1 MPFCGLQALEK
12 YVCWLKWMSTLCLSL
27 TSIPCYSFF
36 IVCLG
41 FPLFMRVL
49 NSQAHIFPDW
59 LAYMKWK
66 IYRYRNVLGNANTFW
81 AEMGWRP
88 FLQWALIKIKLDH
101 KARICRSFCLVT
113 CRHFTEF
120 FFSPSLLLLYIK
132 TKQNKNAALAPHPE
146 MKRWEGGPE
155 PWLSIAWLAK
165 MG

>member
-1 MPFCGLQALEK
+1 MGCGCILRCWGENLRKRKMSGVIRVLKHAFLWVTDFRLLEK
-12 YVCWLKWMSTLCLSL
+12 YVCRLKWMSTLCLSL
-27 TSIPCYSFF
+27 QLPCYSFF
-36 IVCLG
+36 IACLG

-49 NSQAHIFPDW
+49 NPQAHIFPDW

-101 KARICRSFCLVT
+101 KWICHSFCLVT

-120 FFSPSLLLLYIK
+120 FFSPSLLLLYI
-132 TKQNKNAALAPHPE
+132 
-146 MKRWEGGPE
+146 
-155 PWLSIAWLAK
+155 
-165 MG
+165 